1 MFATNTFIA
10 LFALAVPFLVR
21 ADVSPTIPGPGAVY
35 NAGST
40 CLVAWTGDADST
52 TIWKKMTIQLNTG
65 SNFDMQL
72 VTMVAINLDGTVDG
86 QYTFPCPQVTP
97 NSAIYFYQFSSS
109 STTNV
114 TWTTRFTIASSSGQS
129 TPPTN
134 KTQPDGASIP
144 WGIGAVVNSSLANS
158 TSTSGAINTAVSSTV
173 STVVP
178 GSSSLSLPSVIF
190 PNSTALPATSAS
202 DSLTRF
208 DVRVWAVAAAATL
221 ALSFVW

>member
-1 MFATNTFIA
+1 MFATNTFIV

-21 ADVSPTIPGPGAVY
+21 ATVNPTIPGPGAIY

-40 CLVAWTGDADST
+40 CLVAWTADTDST
-52 TIWKKMTIQLNTG
+52 TLWKNMTIQLNTG
-65 SNFDMQL
+65 SNLDMQP
-72 VTMVAINLDGTVDG
+72 VTVVAINLDGTVDG
-86 QYTFPCPQVTP
+86 QYTFLCPQVTP
-97 NSAIYFYQFSSS
+97 NAAIYFYQFSSS
-109 STTNV
+109 STTDEC
-114 TWTTRFTIASSSGQS
+114 WTTRFAIASSSGQT

-134 KTQPDGASIP
+134 STQPDGSTIA
-144 WGIGAVVNSSLANS
+144 WGTGVLVNSSLANS
-158 TSTSGAINTAVSSTV
+158 TSTSGAINTAVSSKV

-178 GSSSLSLPSVIF
+178 GSSSVSLPSSILA
-190 PNSTALPATSAS
+190 NSTALPASSAS

>member
-1 MFATNTFIA
+1 MFATNAFIA

-21 ADVSPTIPGPGAVY
+21 ADLKPTVPGPGAIY

-40 CLVAWTGDADST
+40 CLVAWIGDTDST
-52 TIWKKMTIQLNTG
+52 TLWKNMTIQLNTG
-65 SNFDMQL
+65 SNLDMQL

-86 QYTFPCPQVTP
+86 QYIFPCPQVTP
-97 NSAIYFYQFSSS
+97 NSAIYFYQFNSSS
-109 STTNV
+109 PTDV
-114 TWTTRFTIASSSGQS
+114 RWTTRFAIASSSGQT

-134 KTQPDGASIP
+134 KTQPDGSSIP
-144 WGIGAVVNSSLANS
+144 WGTGMLVNSSLGNS
-158 TSTSGAINTAVSSTV
+158 TSTSGAINTAVSSAV
-173 STVVP
+173 STDVP
-178 GSSSLSLPSVIF
+178 GSSSVSLPSSLLA
-190 PNSTALPATSAS
+190 NSTTRASSAS